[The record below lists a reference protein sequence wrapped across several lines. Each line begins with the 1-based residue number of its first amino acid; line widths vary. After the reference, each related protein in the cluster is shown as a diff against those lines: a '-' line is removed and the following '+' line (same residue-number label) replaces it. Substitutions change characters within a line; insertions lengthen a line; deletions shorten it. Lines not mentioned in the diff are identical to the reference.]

1 MGFSAQFSI
10 FETIL
15 LYAVPVILAI
25 TLHEAA
31 HGYVARMLGDDTAW
45 MLGRVTLNPVK
56 HIDPIG
62 TIAVPLGLL
71 ILSRLAGGSGLLFG
85 WAKPVPVN
93 FGNLR
98 HPKGDMFW
106 VAAAGPG
113 ANLFMALVWALM
125 LKFAGPL
132 DNPSFFA
139 AMCIQGIS
147 INVVLMVLNLLP
159 IPPLDGGRIMV
170 SVLPMQLAR
179 PFAQIERFGFILVIV
194 LFATGV
200 LSIVMTPLVNSVVRA
215 IRAVFG
221 F

>member
-1 MGFSAQFSI
+1 MGFSL

-15 LYAVPVILAI
+15 LYAIPIIFAI

-31 HGYVARMLGDDTAW
+31 HGYVAKMFGDSTAF
-45 MLGRVTLNPVK
+45 MLGRVTLNPIK

-71 ILSRLAGGSGLLFG
+71 VLSKLAGGGGFLFG

-98 HPKGDMFW
+98 NPKADMFW

-113 ANLFMALVWALM
+113 ANLFMALLWALS

-132 DNPSFFA
+132 DQPGLFA
-139 AMCIQGIS
+139 AMAIQGIT

-170 SVLPMQLAR
+170 SILPNALAYQ
-179 PFAQIERFGFILVIV
+179 FAQLERFGFMLVI
-194 LFATGV
+194 LLMATGM
-200 LSIVMTPLVNSVVRA
+200 LNIVMNPLVGA
-215 IRAVFG
+215 TLGLIKTVFG
-221 F
+221 L

>member
-1 MGFSAQFSI
+1 MGFSLW
-10 FETIL
+10 ETIL

-31 HGYVARMLGDDTAW
+31 HGYVARMFGDNTAW
-45 MLGRVTLNPVK
+45 MLGRVTLNPLK

-71 ILSRLAGGSGLLFG
+71 ILSKLAGGGGLLFG

-93 FGNLR
+93 FANLN
-98 HPKGDMFW
+98 HPKSDMFW

-113 ANLFMALVWALM
+113 ANLFMALGWAVLH
-125 LKFAGPL
+125 KFAGPL
-132 DNPSFFA
+132 DQPGFFA
-139 AMCIQGIS
+139 AMCVQGIT

-159 IPPLDGGRIMV
+159 VPPLDGGRIMV
-170 SVLPMQLAR
+170 SVLPNALAYK
-179 PFAQIERFGFILVIV
+179 FAQLERFGFVLVI
-194 LFATGV
+194 LLMATGV
-200 LSIVMTPLVNSVVRA
+200 LSMLMNPLVDAVLGA
-215 IRAVFG
+215 IRVVFG

>member
-1 MGFSAQFSI
+1 MGFSLW
-10 FETIL
+10 ETIL

-31 HGYVARMLGDDTAW
+31 HGYVARMFGDNTAW
-45 MLGRVTLNPVK
+45 MLGRVTLNPIK

-71 ILSRLAGGSGLLFG
+71 ILSKLAGGGGLLFG

-93 FGNLR
+93 FANLN
-98 HPKGDMFW
+98 HPKSDMFW

-113 ANLFMALVWALM
+113 ANLFMALGWAVL

-132 DNPSFFA
+132 EQPGFFA
-139 AMCIQGIS
+139 AMCVQGIT

-159 IPPLDGGRIMV
+159 VPPLDGGRIMV
-170 SVLPMQLAR
+170 SVLPNALAYK
-179 PFAQIERFGFILVIV
+179 FAQLERFGFVLVI
-194 LFATGV
+194 LLMATGV
-200 LSIVMTPLVNSVVRA
+200 LSMVMNPLVDAVLGA

>member
-1 MGFSAQFSI
+1 MGFSLW
-10 FETIL
+10 ETIL

-31 HGYVARMLGDDTAW
+31 HGYVARMFGDNTAW
-45 MLGRVTLNPVK
+45 MLGRVTLNPIK

-71 ILSRLAGGSGLLFG
+71 ILSKLAGGGGLLFG

-93 FGNLR
+93 FANLN
-98 HPKGDMFW
+98 HPKNDMFW

-113 ANLFMALVWALM
+113 ANLLMALGWAVL

-132 DNPSFFA
+132 DHPGFFA
-139 AMCIQGIS
+139 AMCVQGIT

-159 IPPLDGGRIMV
+159 VPPLDGGRIMV
-170 SVLPMQLAR
+170 SVLPNALAYK
-179 PFAQIERFGFILVIV
+179 FAQLERFGFVLVI
-194 LFATGV
+194 LLMATGV
-200 LSIVMTPLVNSVVRA
+200 LSIVMNPLVDAVLGA

>member
-1 MGFSAQFSI
+1 MGFSL

-15 LYAVPVILAI
+15 LYAIPIIFAI

-31 HGYVARMLGDDTAW
+31 HGYVAKMFGDSTAF
-45 MLGRVTLNPVK
+45 MLGRVTLNPIK

-71 ILSRLAGGSGLLFG
+71 VLSKLAGGGGFLFG

-98 HPKGDMFW
+98 NPKADMFW

-113 ANLFMALVWALM
+113 ANLFMALLWALS
-125 LKFAGPL
+125 LKFAGSL
-132 DNPSFFA
+132 DQPGFFA
-139 AMCIQGIS
+139 AMAIQGIT

-170 SVLPMQLAR
+170 SILPNALAYQ
-179 PFAQIERFGFILVIV
+179 FAQLERFGFMLVI
-194 LFATGV
+194 LLMATGM
-200 LSIVMTPLVNSVVRA
+200 LNIVMNPLIGA
-215 IRAVFG
+215 TLGLIKTVFG
-221 F
+221 L

>member
-1 MGFSAQFSI
+1 MNFSL

-15 LYAVPVILAI
+15 LYAIPVILAI

-31 HGYVARMLGDDTAW
+31 HGYVARMLGDSTAY
-45 MLGRVTLNPVK
+45 MLGRVTLNPLK

-71 ILSRLAGGSGLLFG
+71 VLSKLAGGGGFLFG

-98 HPKGDMFW
+98 HPKNDMFW

-113 ANLFMALVWALM
+113 ANLFMALMWALA

-132 DNPSFFA
+132 DNPGFFA
-139 AMCIQGIS
+139 AMAIQGVI
-147 INVVLMVLNLLP
+147 INVVLMVLNLMP

-170 SVLPMQLAR
+170 SVLPNALAYR
-179 PFAQIERFGFILVIV
+179 FAQLERFGFVVVIL
-194 LFATGV
+194 LMATGM
-200 LSIVMTPLVNSVVRA
+200 LNIVMNPLVNATLGA
-215 IRAVFG
+215 IKTVFG
-221 F
+221 I